1 MSRSLLRRDDKESV
15 GTTKSVLGD
24 KECFGDDEKSIL
36 VICVTRSLLRA
47 EQVPPA
53 SGRQR
58 KHWDDKEC
66 FGDDEKSIPVI
77 YDEIPPAR

>member
-1 MSRSLLRRDDKESV
+1 MVGSWIAGPSCAMSRSLLRRDDKESV

-36 VICVTRSLLRA
+36 VICVMRFLLRG

-58 KHWDDKEC
+58 KTS
-66 FGDDEKSIPVI
+66 G
-77 YDEIPPAR
+77 R